1 MRIGPV
7 VNNQRH
13 QLKVCGNCFSQIYAS
28 KENIKHSD
36 DDDDD
41 FDDGDDDDDVD
52 KIVVCTVAGCRPGE
66 ELVASRK

>member
-13 QLKVCGNCFSQIYAS
+13 QLKVCGNCFNQIYAS

-41 FDDGDDDDDVD
+41 FDDNTFENGYYYCCLNIII
-52 KIVVCTVAGCRPGE
+52 K
-66 ELVASRK
+66 